1 MRLVYPIT
9 SFNNDQYMSTL
20 VNVATSFA
28 WNYNPSYNIISP
40 DTIPY
45 ISQKDKDYFLKD
57 GEYIFYKLKTYKDL
71 LFNKNNQNI
80 NIDLRN
86 Q

>member
-1 MRLVYPIT
+1 MRLVYPII

-28 WNYNPSYNIISP
+28 WNYNPSHNIISP

-57 GEYIFYKLKTYKDL
+57 SEYIFYNLKTYKDL
-71 LFNKNNQNI
+71 LFNKNSQNI